1 MSVYVE
7 GQLAT
12 EHFSSVSLSDLEEI
26 ITSQYNNKFYL
37 SHFTTISTNPPT
49 YSLVFQQMTKRAR
62 KYRILMDIG
71 MDQVDAI
78 LNEEIENE
86 SVPSVIT
93 GLPTSNGL
101 ECLFSFVR

>member
-1 MSVYVE
+1 
-7 GQLAT
+7 
-12 EHFSSVSLSDLEEI
+12 
-26 ITSQYNNKFYL
+26 
-37 SHFTTISTNPPT
+37 
-49 YSLVFQQMTKRAR
+49 
-62 KYRILMDIG
+62 MDIG